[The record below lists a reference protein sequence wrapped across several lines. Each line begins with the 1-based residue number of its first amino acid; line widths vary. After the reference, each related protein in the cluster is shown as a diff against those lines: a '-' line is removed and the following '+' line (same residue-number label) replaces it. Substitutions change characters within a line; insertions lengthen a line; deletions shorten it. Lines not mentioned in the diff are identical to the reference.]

1 MGEKKPAEPMG
12 LAVMRERFKY
22 AATSQCVN
30 WEPSDVA
37 DMALTLEALAEVFE
51 AATADHRVPSYGTAR
66 EVRANAIGQAVLRVR
81 R

>member
-1 MGEKKPAEPMG
+1 MAEKKPAEPMG
-12 LAVMRERFKY
+12 LAVMRERFRY

-51 AATADHRVPSYGTAR
+51 FVKDDRDDVGAYLAAGK
-66 EVRANAIGQAVLRVR
+66 VR